1 MRQFLGVLLHM
12 GCIKMPSLEHYWSKN
27 SLYRFP
33 LFSRIMSRNKFQL
46 ILRFWHFINNEDS
59 GSGRLCKII
68 GLLDHLN
75 NAMDNIYCPNKN
87 ISIDESMMLWKG
99 HLVFRQYVKNKR
111 HKYGI
116 KFYELCESDN
126 IVLKVKIYSGETTL
140 DKHLLGQTGAI
151 VLDLME
157 KFLGK
162 GYHLYTDS
170 FYNSFELTKHMIN
183 QKTYICGTLRTDR
196 KSNPKEC
203 TKAKLKQGDV
213 ISRSREGVGVAKWK
227 DKRDV
232 LMISNLHSLQM
243 IEVTNRRGEKKMK
256 PNIIKD
262 YNQYMSGVDRAEQM
276 ASYHDCL
283 RKTIRWYKK

>member
-1 MRQFLGVLLHM
+1 M
-12 GCIKMPSLEHYWSKN
+12 MP
-27 SLYRFP
+27 
-33 LFSRIMSRNKFQL
+33 RNKL
-46 ILRFWHFINNEDS
+46 LRFWHFINNEDS
-59 GSGRLCKII
+59 GSGRLCKVT

-75 NAMDNIYCPNKN
+75 NTMDNIYCPNKN
-87 ISIDESMMLWKG
+87 IPIDESMILWKG
-99 HLVFRQYVKNKR
+99 YLVFRQYVKNKR
-111 HKYGI
+111 HKYDG
-116 KFYELCESDN
+116 L
-126 IVLKVKIYSGETTL
+126 VLKVKIYFGETTL
-140 DKHLLGQTGAI
+140 GKHLFDQTGAI

-162 GYHLYTDS
+162 GYHLYTDN

-213 ISRSREGVGVAKWK
+213 ISRSREGVVVAKWK

-262 YNQYMSGVDRAEQM
+262 YNQCMSGVDRAEQM
-276 ASYHDCL
+276 LSYYDCL
-283 RKTIRWYKK
+283 RKTTRWYKKVALHLFFAQCLLSKQQIWTR